1 VPGED
6 NRGTG
11 DWFWSGPEAEDV
23 AFSHSL
29 KLVIPKNTMEKN
41 DLKEVGKGVEKREQK
56 KQRGEV
62 YKHFPKPYFNSKQF
76 QSLQP
81 L

>member
-1 VPGED
+1 VGVEDDVRQSTLLSCVPGED

-29 KLVIPKNTMEKN
+29 KLVIPKNTMEK
-41 DLKEVGKGVEKREQK
+41 K
-56 KQRGEV
+56 
-62 YKHFPKPYFNSKQF
+62 
-76 QSLQP
+76 
-81 L
+81 